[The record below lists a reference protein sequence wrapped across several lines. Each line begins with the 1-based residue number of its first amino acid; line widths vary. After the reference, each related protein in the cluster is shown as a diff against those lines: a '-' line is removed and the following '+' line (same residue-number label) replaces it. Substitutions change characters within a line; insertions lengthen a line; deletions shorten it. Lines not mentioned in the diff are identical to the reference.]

1 MAIIHEENTSKS
13 ALVCGDLIK
22 IENDYF
28 ICATVSEKG
37 DGAYSIIGLHSG
49 NRYFDSL
56 PTTSDIL
63 GELNNLGIDFY
74 ILPKGT
80 KITLEQQ

>member
-1 MAIIHEENTSKS
+1 MAIIHEENTTKS
-13 ALVCGDLIK
+13 ELVCGDLIK

-28 ICATVSEKG
+28 ICAVVSKEG
-37 DGAYSIIGLHSG
+37 ETACSIIGLHNG

-63 GELNNLGIDFY
+63 GELNNYGIDFY